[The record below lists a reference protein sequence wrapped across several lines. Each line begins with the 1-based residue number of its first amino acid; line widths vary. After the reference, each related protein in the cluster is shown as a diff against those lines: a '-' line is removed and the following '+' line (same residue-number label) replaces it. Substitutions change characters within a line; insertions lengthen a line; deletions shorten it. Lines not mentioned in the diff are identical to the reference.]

1 MKEILIK
8 IKNKDNIFVNQIKYK
23 NQDEYE
29 TLVNKLN
36 LSKDEKEIDI
46 DDLFNILIDFR
57 KKYDIEEIKNDIENE
72 IKEKNKIK
80 IINNMLKASYTY
92 YKQIDFLLYFISP
105 IAKIENEKILLIND
119 YKAYMRLIEVT
130 A

>member
-36 LSKDEKEIDI
+36 LSKDEKEINI

-57 KKYDIEEIKNDIENE
+57 KKYDIEEIKNDIEDE

>member
-57 KKYDIEEIKNDIENE
+57 KKYDIEEIKNDIEDE

>member
-8 IKNKDNIFVNQIKYK
+8 IKNKDNIFINQIKYK

-36 LSKDEKEIDI
+36 LSKDEKEINI

-72 IKEKNKIK
+72 IKENNKIK

>member
-8 IKNKDNIFVNQIKYK
+8 IKNKDNIFINQIKYK

-72 IKEKNKIK
+72 IKENNKIK

>member
-8 IKNKDNIFVNQIKYK
+8 IKNKDNIFINQIKYK

-57 KKYDIEEIKNDIENE
+57 KKYNIEEIKNDIENE

>member
-23 NQDEYE
+23 NDYEYE

-36 LSKDEKEIDI
+36 LSEDEKEIDI

-57 KKYDIEEIKNDIENE
+57 RKYNIEEIKNDIKSE
-72 IKEKNKIK
+72 IKEKDKNK

-105 IAKIENEKILLIND
+105 IARIENKKILLINN
-119 YKAYMRLIEVT
+119 YKTYIRLIKVT

>member
-36 LSKDEKEIDI
+36 LSKDEKEINI

-57 KKYDIEEIKNDIENE
+57 KKYDIEEIKNDIKNE
-72 IKEKNKIK
+72 IKENNKIK

-105 IAKIENEKILLIND
+105 IAKIENEKILLISD
-119 YKAYMRLIEVT
+119 YKAYMRLIKVT

>member
-23 NQDEYE
+23 NQDEYK

-36 LSKDEKEIDI
+36 LSEDEKEIDI

-57 KKYDIEEIKNDIENE
+57 KNYNIEEIKNDIENE
-72 IKEKNKIK
+72 IKEENKNK

-105 IAKIENEKILLIND
+105 IARIENEKILLINN
-119 YKAYMRLIEVT
+119 YKTYVKLIKVT

>member
-57 KKYDIEEIKNDIENE
+57 KKYNIEDIKNDIENE
-72 IKEKNKIK
+72 IKENNKIK

-105 IAKIENEKILLIND
+105 IAKIENKKILLIND